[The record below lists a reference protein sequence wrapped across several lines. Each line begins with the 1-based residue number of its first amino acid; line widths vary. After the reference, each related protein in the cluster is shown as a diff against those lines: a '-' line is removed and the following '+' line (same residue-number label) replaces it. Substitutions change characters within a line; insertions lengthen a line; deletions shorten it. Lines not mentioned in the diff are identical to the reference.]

1 MSIKIS
7 QINGCDLVDA
17 ELQNL
22 FAEFKVDI
30 NKELTD
36 VKSVISGLSVITPTE
51 FNAFKT
57 EFERWKTE
65 HGDDATTEH
74 NTLKQRIDT
83 IDAAIETITNEY
95 ATQEWVESKNYLVA
109 NDVSEFATKSALS
122 ALNDRVSA
130 IAGDDEALDTLTEV
144 KEKLAEKV
152 DTAVFT
158 EYKSAVNSEFLEKAP
173 LSELNALTER
183 VTTLENSTADA
194 DALDAFKTETA
205 ENLAAKAPLE
215 DFKAIKKIVNDN
227 AYAITFADA
236 AGTKE
241 VYTADTATFDILVYP
256 SNTFDDTTATKVS
269 SSDDEFTAISK
280 KGVTRFNGSG
290 KLYFKPVPH
299 DGYKITR
306 VKVDDGEYGSI
317 SADTAGV
324 YTVKNIRSDLSILV
338 TCVLESTPAF
348 SVSFVLEHGTVKA
361 YSDSEF
367 VTEFDDP
374 SAISVEEENNVWF
387 ELIPDSG
394 YAVSLTRDNIL
405 GSYKNLKVNADE
417 KYGNDN
423 MYAITKISS
432 NVTVTP
438 VFTRLEKTL
447 ADYAIIDAYT
457 KDEIDAK
464 VSSVYKYKGSVAKYE
479 NLPTE
484 NLTVGDVY
492 NVEDVG
498 LFKHDMNYAWNGEA
512 WDALGSSV
520 DLSSYSTTEQSDA
533 KYATLDSVSAIQAKL
548 PDVPAAEGTYTL
560 QAVRTADGIA
570 YSWVSVA

>member
-109 NDVSEFATKSALS
+109 DDVSEFATKSALS

-152 DTAVFT
+152 DNTVFT

-173 LSELNALTER
+173 LSDLNTLAER

-205 ENLAAKAPLE
+205 ENLATKASLE

-236 AGTKE
+236 GSKN
-241 VYTADTATFDILVYP
+241 YNADTATFDILVYS
-256 SNTFDDTTATKVS
+256 SNTFDDTAATKVS

-290 KLYFKPVPH
+290 KLYFKPTPH

-317 SADTAGV
+317 SADAAGV
-324 YTVKNIRSDLSILV
+324 YTIKDIRSDLSILV
-338 TCVLESTPAF
+338 TCVPESTAAF

-361 YSDSEF
+361 YSDKF

-374 SAISVEEENNVWF
+374 SAISVESGNNVYF
-387 ELIPDSG
+387 ELIPDNG
-394 YAVSLTRDNIL
+394 WAVSLSKDNIS
-405 GSYKNLKVNADE
+405 GTYKNLKVNADE
-417 KYGNDN
+417 GYGNDN
-423 MYAITKISS
+423 MYGITKITA

-447 ADYAIIDAYT
+447 ADYAITDAYT

-484 NLTVGDVY
+484 NLTIGDVY

-533 KYATLDSVSAIQAKL
+533 KYATLESVSAIQAKL
-548 PDVPAAEGTYTL
+548 PDVPTTEGTYTL
-560 QAVRTADGIA
+560 QAVRTADGVT
-570 YSWVSVA
+570 YSWVSAA